1 MTTSHEFPSVPAF
14 GHLPTPEGVDVVGI
28 DLPVGRLTA
37 YRVVPT
43 GPSKGVVLVVPGYT
57 GSKEDWRTFMPL
69 LREAGWTA
77 VAISRRGQADSA
89 APGNPSDYSLD
100 EEAADVVRVA
110 ALLDDGA
117 PVHLI
122 GHSLGGVIARAAA
135 IASPGSFRSVVQFCS
150 GPYGWPYRKVTE
162 LTILHDTGGNLR
174 QLFDATNPLWAGR
187 PDEDLPDDVRM
198 VRDRFDATSPLSV
211 VAGGHVLEDHTDSSA
226 ELRAT
231 GLPVLV
237 AHGEWD
243 GAWPIPWQRQ
253 MAEDT
258 GARYEVVPTSYH
270 GPHVEN
276 PTATIALFDDF
287 LGRHAP
293 ART

>member
-1 MTTSHEFPSVPAF
+1 MTNLHAFPTVPPF
-14 GHLPTPEGVDVVGI
+14 GHLPTPDGVDVVGI

-43 GPSKGVVLVVPGYT
+43 GESKGTVLVVPGYT

-69 LREAGWTA
+69 LRDAGWTA

-89 APGNPSDYSLD
+89 APTSPSDFALD

-110 ALLDDGA
+110 RLLDDGA

-122 GHSLGGVIARAAA
+122 GHSLGGVIVRAAA
-135 IASPGSFRSVVQFCS
+135 IQDPSAFRDVVQFCS

-162 LTILHDTGGNLR
+162 LTIMHDTGGNNRTL
-174 QLFDATNPLWAGR
+174 
-187 PDEDLPDDVRM
+187 
-198 VRDRFDATSPLSV
+198 FDATSPLSV
-211 VAGGHVLEDHTDSSA
+211 VAGGHILEDHTDSSA

-237 AHGEWD
+237 THGEWD
-243 GAWPIPWQRQ
+243 TAWPIPWQRT

-258 GARYEVVPTSYH
+258 GAEYVVIPDSWH
-270 GPHVEN
+270 GPQVEN
-276 PTATIALFDDF
+276 PTGTVEVFDTF
-287 LGRHAP
+287 LSKH
-293 ART
+293 

>member
-1 MTTSHEFPSVPAF
+1 MTFPAVAPF

-37 YRVVPT
+37 YRVVPA
-43 GPSKGVVLVVPGYT
+43 GPSKGTVLIVPGYT

-69 LREAGWTA
+69 LRDAGWTA

-89 APGNPSDYSLD
+89 ASASPSAYSLD

-117 PVHLI
+117 PVHLV

-135 IASPGSFRSVVQFCS
+135 IASPASFRSVVQFCS

-174 QLFDATNPLWAGR
+174 QLFDSTNPLWAGR
-187 PDEDLPDDVRM
+187 PDDELPDDVRM

-211 VAGGHVLEDHTDSSA
+211 VAGAHILEDHTDASA

-258 GARYEVVPTSYH
+258 GAEYTVIPTSYH

-276 PTATIALFDDF
+276 PAATIALFDDF

-293 ART
+293 AHT

>member
-1 MTTSHEFPSVPAF
+1 MTSLHTFPSVPPF
-14 GHLPTPEGVDVVGI
+14 GHLPTPDNVDVVGI
-28 DLPVGRLTA
+28 DLPVGRLTV
-37 YRVVPT
+37 YRVVPA
-43 GPSKGVVLVVPGYT
+43 GESKGTVLIVPGYT

-69 LREAGWTA
+69 LRQAGWTA

-89 APGNPSDYSLD
+89 APGSASDYSLD

-117 PVHLI
+117 PVHLV

-135 IASPGSFRSVVQFCS
+135 IASPSSFRSLVQFCS
-150 GPYGWPYRKVTE
+150 GPYGWPYLKVTE

-174 QLFDATNPLWAGR
+174 QLFDATNPLWACR
-187 PDEDLPDDVRM
+187 PDDELPDDIRL

-211 VAGGHVLEDHTDSSA
+211 VAGGHILEDHTDSSA

-253 MAEDT
+253 MAADT
-258 GARYEVVPTSYH
+258 GARYDVIPASH
-270 GPHVEN
+270 HSPQVEN
-276 PTATIALFDDF
+276 AADTVAIFDAF
-287 LGRHAP
+287 LSKH
-293 ART
+293 

>member
-1 MTTSHEFPSVPAF
+1 MSTLHAFPPVPAF
-14 GHLPTPEGVDVVGI
+14 GHLPTPEGVDVVGV
-28 DLPVGRLTA
+28 DVPVGRLTA
-37 YRVVPT
+37 YRVVPD
-43 GPSKGVVLVVPGYT
+43 GESKGVVLVVPGYT
-57 GSKEDWRTFMPL
+57 GSKEDWRTFMPV
-69 LREAGWTA
+69 LRDAGWTA

-89 APGNPSDYSLD
+89 APTEGPAYSLE

-110 ALLDDGA
+110 RLLDDGA

-122 GHSLGGVIARAAA
+122 GHSLGGVIVRAAA
-135 IASPGSFRSVVQFCS
+135 IQDPSAFRDVVQFCS
-150 GPYGWPYRKVTE
+150 GPHGWPYRKVAE

-187 PDEDLPDDVRM
+187 PDEELPDDPRF

-211 VAGGHVLEDHTDSSA
+211 VAGGHILEDHVDTSA

-243 GAWPIPWQRQ
+243 MAWPIPWQRE
-253 MAEDT
+253 MAERE
-258 GARYEVVPTSYH
+258 GAEYHVIPQSYH
-270 GPHVEN
+270 GPQVEN
-276 PTATIALFDDF
+276 PAGTIAAFDRF
-287 LGRHAP
+287 LSQH
-293 ART
+293 

>member
-1 MTTSHEFPSVPAF
+1 MTTLLDFPSVPSF
-14 GHLPTPEGVDVVGI
+14 GHLPTPDGVDVVGI
-28 DLPVGRLTA
+28 DLAVGRLTA
-37 YRVVPT
+37 YRVVPA
-43 GPSKGVVLVVPGYT
+43 GESKGTVLIVPGYT
-57 GSKEDWRTFMPL
+57 GSKEDWRTFMPV
-69 LREAGWTA
+69 LRDAGWTA

-89 APGNPSDYSLD
+89 APTSPSDYSLD
-100 EEAADVVRVA
+100 QEAADVVRVA

-122 GHSLGGVIARAAA
+122 GHSLGGVIAREAA
-135 IASPGSFRSVVQFCS
+135 IASPGSFRDVVQFCS
-150 GPYGWPYRKVTE
+150 GPYGWPYRKVAE

-174 QLFDATNPLWAGR
+174 QLFDSTNPLWAYR
-187 PDEDLPDDVRM
+187 PDEELPDDVRM

-211 VAGGHVLEDHTDSSA
+211 VAGGHILEDHTDSSA

-237 AHGEWD
+237 THGEWD

-258 GARYEVVPTSYH
+258 GAAYEVIPASYH
-270 GPHVEN
+270 GPQVEN
-276 PTATIALFDDF
+276 PLGTVAVFDAF
-287 LGRHAP
+287 LSQH
-293 ART
+293 

>member
-1 MTTSHEFPSVPAF
+1 MPTLTSFPEVPAF
-14 GHLPTPEGVDVVGI
+14 GHLPTPDGVDVVGI

-37 YRVVPT
+37 YRVVPA

-57 GSKEDWRTFMPL
+57 GSKEDWRTFVPL
-69 LREAGWTA
+69 LRDAGWTA

-89 APGNPSDYSLD
+89 APSSPRDHTLD

-117 PVHLI
+117 PVHLV

-135 IASPGSFRSVVQFCS
+135 IASPSSFRSVVQFCS

-174 QLFDATNPLWAGR
+174 QLFDSTNPLWASR
-187 PDEDLPDDVRM
+187 PDEELPDDVRM

-211 VAGGHVLEDHTDSSA
+211 VAGGHILEDHTDSSE

-237 AHGEWD
+237 THGEED
-243 GAWPIPWQRQ
+243 DAWPIPWQRE
-253 MAEDT
+253 MAERT
-258 GARYEVVPTSYH
+258 GASYEVIPESRH
-270 GPHVEN
+270 SPQVEN
-276 PTATIALFDDF
+276 PHGAVEVLDRF
-287 LGRHAP
+287 LSAH
-293 ART
+293 

>member
-1 MTTSHEFPSVPAF
+1 MTSLHEFPLVPAF
-14 GHLPTPEGVDVVGI
+14 GHLQTPDGVDVVGI

-43 GPSKGVVLVVPGYT
+43 GASKGTVLIVPGYT
-57 GSKEDWRTFMPL
+57 GSKEDWRTFLPV
-69 LREAGWTA
+69 LRDAGWTA

-89 APGNPSDYSLD
+89 APTEPRDYSLD
-100 EEAADVVRVA
+100 DEAADVVRVA

-122 GHSLGGVIARAAA
+122 GHSLGGVIVRAAA
-135 IASPGSFRSVVQFCS
+135 IASPSSFRDVVQFCS
-150 GPYGWPYRKVTE
+150 GPYGWPYRKVAE
-162 LTILHDTGGNLR
+162 LTIMRDTGGNNR
-174 QLFDATNPLWAGR
+174 QLFDSTNPLWAYR
-187 PDEDLPDDVRM
+187 PDEELPDDVRM

-211 VAGGHVLEDHTDSSA
+211 IAGAHILEDHTDASD

-237 AHGEWD
+237 THGEWD
-243 GAWPIPWQRQ
+243 GAWPIPWQRE
-253 MAEDT
+253 MAERT
-258 GARYEVVPTSYH
+258 WASYEVIPTSYH

-276 PTATIALFDDF
+276 PQGTVEVFDAF
-287 LGRHAP
+287 LSAH
-293 ART
+293 

>member
-1 MTTSHEFPSVPAF
+1 MTTLHDFPSVPAF
-14 GHLPTPEGVDVVGI
+14 GHLPTPDGVDVVGI

-37 YRVVPT
+37 YRVVPS
-43 GPSKGVVLVVPGYT
+43 GPSKGVVLIVPGYT

-77 VAISRRGQADSA
+77 VAITRRGQADSSRA
-89 APGNPSDYSLD
+89 SGPEGYTLD

-122 GHSLGGVIARAAA
+122 GHSLGGVIVREAA
-135 IASPGSFRSVVQFCS
+135 IASPSSFRDVVQFCS
-150 GPYGWPYRKVTE
+150 GPHGWPYRKVAE

-174 QLFDATNPLWAGR
+174 QLFDSTNPLWAYR
-187 PDEDLPDDVRM
+187 PDDELPDDPRF
-198 VRDRFDATSPLSV
+198 VRDRFDAHDPASV
-211 VAGGHVLEDHTDSSA
+211 VAGGHILEDHTDSSA

-237 AHGEWD
+237 THGEWD

-258 GARYEVVPTSYH
+258 GASYEVIPASYH
-270 GPHVEN
+270 GPQVEN
-276 PTATIALFDDF
+276 PAATLETFDRFLTA
-287 LGRHAP
+287 H
-293 ART
+293 

>member
-1 MTTSHEFPSVPAF
+1 MSTPSASTCPSVGSP
-14 GHLPTPEGVDVVGI
+14 PTASSLRGE
-28 DLPVGRLTA
+28 
-37 YRVVPT
+37 
-43 GPSKGVVLVVPGYT
+43 SKGTVLIVPGYT

-89 APGNPSDYSLD
+89 APTSPSDYSLD

-162 LTILHDTGGNLR
+162 LTILHDTGGNNR
-174 QLFDATNPLWAGR
+174 TLFDATNPLWAYR

-198 VRDRFDATSPLSV
+198 VRDRFDATSPPERRRWRTHPRGPHRFVRRTPRDRAPGPRGARRVGRRLADP
-211 VAGGHVLEDHTDSSA
+211 VAAADGRGHRRQLRGRPHELPRPPTSRTRPRPSRCSTTSSA
-226 ELRAT
+226 GTHRL
-231 GLPVLV
+231 
-237 AHGEWD
+237 
-243 GAWPIPWQRQ
+243 
-253 MAEDT
+253 
-258 GARYEVVPTSYH
+258 
-270 GPHVEN
+270 
-276 PTATIALFDDF
+276 
-287 LGRHAP
+287 AP

>member
-1 MTTSHEFPSVPAF
+1 VTTLHDFPEVPAF
-14 GHLPTPEGVDVVGI
+14 GHLPTPEGVDVVGV

-43 GPSKGVVLVVPGYT
+43 GPSKGIVLVVPGYT

-69 LREAGWTA
+69 LRDAGWTA

-89 APGNPSDYSLD
+89 RASEPAGYTLD

-110 ALLDDGA
+110 RLLDDGA
-117 PVHLI
+117 PVHLV
-122 GHSLGGVIARAAA
+122 GHSLGGVIVRAAA
-135 IASPGSFRSVVQFCS
+135 IEDPTAFRDVVQFCS

-162 LTILHDTGGNLR
+162 LTILHDTAGNLR
-174 QLFDATNPLWAGR
+174 QLFDSTNPLWAYR
-187 PDEDLPDDVRM
+187 PDDELPDDVRF
-198 VRDRFDATSPLSV
+198 VRDRFDAHDPASV
-211 VAGGHVLEDHTDSSA
+211 VAGGHILEDHTDSSA

-237 AHGEWD
+237 THGEWD

-258 GARYEVVPTSYH
+258 GAAYEVIPTSYH
-270 GPHVEN
+270 GPQVEN
-276 PTATIALFDDF
+276 PQGTLAVFDRF
-287 LGRHAP
+287 LSTH
-293 ART
+293 

>member
-1 MTTSHEFPSVPAF
+1 MSTLHEFPVVAPF
-14 GHLPTPEGVDVVGI
+14 GHLPTPEGVDAVGI

-37 YRVVPT
+37 YRVVPD

-89 APGNPSDYSLD
+89 APTDPSEYTLA
-100 EEAADVVRVA
+100 EEAADAVRVA

-135 IASPGSFRSVVQFCS
+135 IASPQSFRSVVQFCS

-174 QLFDATNPLWAGR
+174 QLFDSTNPLWAGR
-187 PDEDLPDDVRM
+187 PDEELPDDVRM

-211 VAGGHVLEDHTDSSA
+211 VAGGHILEDHTDSSA

-276 PTATIALFDDF
+276 PGATIALFDDF
-287 LGRHAP
+287 LSAH
-293 ART
+293 

>member
-1 MTTSHEFPSVPAF
+1 MTTLHEFPSVPAF
-14 GHLPTPEGVDVVGI
+14 GHLPTPDGVDVVGV

-37 YRVVPT
+37 YRVVPA

-89 APGNPSDYSLD
+89 RASGPAGYTLQ

-110 ALLDDGA
+110 RLLDDGA

-122 GHSLGGVIARAAA
+122 GHSLGGVIVREAA
-135 IASPGSFRSVVQFCS
+135 IASPESFRDVVQFCS
-150 GPYGWPYRKVTE
+150 GPHGWPYRKVAE
-162 LTILHDTGGNLR
+162 LTILHDTDGNLR

-187 PDEDLPDDVRM
+187 PDDELPDDARL
-198 VRDRFDATSPLSV
+198 VRDRFAVHDPASI
-211 VAGGHVLEDHTDSSA
+211 VAGGHILEDHTDSSA
-226 ELRAT
+226 ALRAT

-237 AHGEWD
+237 THGEWD
-243 GAWPIPWQRQ
+243 NAWPIPWQRQ

-258 GARYEVVPTSYH
+258 GAAYEVIPESYH
-270 GPHVEN
+270 GPQVEN
-276 PTATIALFDDF
+276 PAATLAVFDTF
-287 LGRHAP
+287 ISTH
-293 ART
+293 

>member
-1 MTTSHEFPSVPAF
+1 MSTLRDFPSVPPF

-37 YRVVPT
+37 YRVVPP
-43 GPSKGVVLVVPGYT
+43 GPSKGTVLVVPGYT

-69 LREAGWTA
+69 LRDAGWTA

-89 APGNPSDYSLD
+89 RASGPDGYRLE

-110 ALLDDGA
+110 RLLDDGA

-122 GHSLGGVIARAAA
+122 GHSLGGVIVREAA
-135 IASPGSFRSVVQFCS
+135 IADPSAFRDVVQFCS
-150 GPYGWPYRKVTE
+150 GPYGWPYRKVAE

-174 QLFDATNPLWAGR
+174 QLFDSTNPLWAYR
-187 PDEDLPDDVRM
+187 PDEELPDDARF
-198 VRDRFDATSPLSV
+198 VRDRFDAHDPASV
-211 VAGGHVLEDHTDSSA
+211 VAGGHILEDHTDSSA
-226 ELRAT
+226 ALRAT

-237 AHGEWD
+237 THGEWD

-258 GARYEVVPTSYH
+258 GAAYEVIPESYH
-270 GPHVEN
+270 GPQVEN
-276 PTATIALFDDF
+276 PSATLHTFDRF
-287 LGRHAP
+287 LSQH
-293 ART
+293 

>member
-1 MTTSHEFPSVPAF
+1 MTTLLDFPPVPPF
-14 GHLPTPEGVDVVGI
+14 GHLPTPEGVDAVGI

-37 YRVVPT
+37 YRVVPA
-43 GPSKGVVLVVPGYT
+43 GESKGTVLIVPGYT

-89 APGNPSDYSLD
+89 APTSPSDYSLD

-162 LTILHDTGGNLR
+162 LTILHDTGGNNR
-174 QLFDATNPLWAGR
+174 TLFDATNPLWAYR

-211 VAGGHVLEDHTDSSA
+211 VAGGHILEDHTDSSP

-258 GARYEVVPTSYH
+258 GARYEVIPASYH

-276 PTATIALFDDF
+276 PAATLALFDDF
-287 LGRHAP
+287 SSQH
-293 ART
+293 

>member
-1 MTTSHEFPSVPAF
+1 MSTLRDFPSVPPF

-37 YRVVPT
+37 YRVVPP
-43 GPSKGVVLVVPGYT
+43 GPSKGTVLVVPGYT

-69 LREAGWTA
+69 LRDAGWTA

-89 APGNPSDYSLD
+89 RASGPNGYRLE

-110 ALLDDGA
+110 RLLDDGA

-122 GHSLGGVIARAAA
+122 GHSLGGVIVREAA
-135 IASPGSFRSVVQFCS
+135 IADPSAFRDVVQFCS
-150 GPYGWPYRKVTE
+150 GPYGWPYRKVAE
-162 LTILHDTGGNLR
+162 LTILHDTAGNLR
-174 QLFDATNPLWAGR
+174 QLFDSTNPLWAYR
-187 PDEDLPDDVRM
+187 PDEELPDDARF
-198 VRDRFDATSPLSV
+198 VRDRFDAHDPASV
-211 VAGGHVLEDHTDSSA
+211 VAGGHILEDHTDSSA
-226 ELRAT
+226 ALRAT

-237 AHGEWD
+237 THGEWD

-258 GARYEVVPTSYH
+258 GAVYEVIPESYH
-270 GPHVEN
+270 GPQVEN
-276 PTATIALFDDF
+276 PSATLHTFDRF
-287 LGRHAP
+287 LSQH
-293 ART
+293 

>member
-1 MTTSHEFPSVPAF
+1 MTTLHEFPSVPAF
-14 GHLPTPEGVDVVGI
+14 GHLPTPDGVDVVGV

-37 YRVVPT
+37 YRVVPA

-69 LREAGWTA
+69 LRDAGWTA

-89 APGNPSDYSLD
+89 RASGPAGYTLQ

-110 ALLDDGA
+110 RLLDDGA

-122 GHSLGGVIARAAA
+122 GHSLGGVIVREAA
-135 IASPGSFRSVVQFCS
+135 IASPESFRDVVQFCS
-150 GPYGWPYRKVTE
+150 GPHGWPYRKVAE
-162 LTILHDTGGNLR
+162 LTILHDTDGNLR

-187 PDEDLPDDVRM
+187 PDDELPDDARL
-198 VRDRFDATSPLSV
+198 VRDRFAVHDPASI
-211 VAGGHVLEDHTDSSA
+211 VAGGHILEDHTDASA
-226 ELRAT
+226 ALRAT

-237 AHGEWD
+237 THGEWD
-243 GAWPIPWQRQ
+243 NAWPIPWQRQ

-258 GARYEVVPTSYH
+258 GAAYEVIPESYH
-270 GPHVEN
+270 GPQVEN
-276 PTATIALFDDF
+276 PAATLAVFDTF
-287 LGRHAP
+287 MSTH
-293 ART
+293 

>member
-1 MTTSHEFPSVPAF
+1 VTSLHEFPLVPAF
-14 GHLPTPEGVDVVGI
+14 GHLPTPDGVDVVGI

-37 YRVVPT
+37 YRVVPA
-43 GPSKGVVLVVPGYT
+43 GASKGTVLIVPGYT
-57 GSKEDWRTFMPL
+57 GSKEDWRTFLPV
-69 LREAGWTA
+69 LRDAGWTA

-89 APGNPSDYSLD
+89 APTEPRDYSLD

-122 GHSLGGVIARAAA
+122 GHSLGGVIVRAAA
-135 IASPGSFRSVVQFCS
+135 IASPSSFRDVVQFCS

-162 LTILHDTGGNLR
+162 LTIMRDTGGNNR
-174 QLFDATNPLWAGR
+174 QLFDSTNPLWAYR
-187 PDEDLPDDVRM
+187 PDEELPDDVRM

-211 VAGGHVLEDHTDSSA
+211 IAGAHILEDHTDASD

-237 AHGEWD
+237 THGEWD
-243 GAWPIPWQRQ
+243 GAWPIPWQRE
-253 MAEDT
+253 MAERT
-258 GARYEVVPTSYH
+258 GASYEVIPTSYH
-270 GPHVEN
+270 GPQFEN
-276 PTATIALFDDF
+276 PQGTVEVFDTF
-287 LGRHAP
+287 LSAH
-293 ART
+293 